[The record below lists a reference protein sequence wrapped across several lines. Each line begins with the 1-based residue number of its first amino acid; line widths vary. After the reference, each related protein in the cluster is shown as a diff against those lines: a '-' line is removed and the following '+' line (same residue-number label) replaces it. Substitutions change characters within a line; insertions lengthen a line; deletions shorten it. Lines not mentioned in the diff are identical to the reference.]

1 MKDLERK
8 RGYPQKGE
16 KGDQRL
22 YILYI
27 FMGSY
32 KREWEV
38 GNTERRTGDSQR
50 EREREKWE
58 TQREG
63 GVTPKDDKRETR
75 KRYGKLIERNERV
88 REKRKSDSQRGEKR
102 TPDWEW
108 ENKEIPRKQKIKKMI
123 REKRKDSGG
132 SRVSNEVILHVFL
145 LRNEKNYLRII
156 FKPLSSLELC
166 VLLIFYIHIW
176 I

>member
-1 MKDLERK
+1 M
-8 RGYPQKGE
+8 
-16 KGDQRL
+16 
-22 YILYI
+22 
-27 FMGSY
+27 
-32 KREWEV
+32 

-102 TPDWEW
+102 TPD
-108 ENKEIPRKQKIKKMI
+108 
-123 REKRKDSGG
+123 
-132 SRVSNEVILHVFL
+132 
-145 LRNEKNYLRII
+145 
-156 FKPLSSLELC
+156 
-166 VLLIFYIHIW
+166 
-176 I
+176 